1 MVHHQLTS
9 PLVGEVKEAMFTRRL
24 VYLAIAWGYKKEM
37 SFKLL
42 LEVKEAM
49 FTRRLVLSYCMGL

>member
-1 MVHHQLTS
+1 MHHQLTS

-37 SFKLL
+37 FLQLL
-42 LEVKEAM
+42 LEKIVFDYSTK
-49 FTRRLVLSYCMGL
+49 L